1 MGVQERRLRDK
12 QRRVKEIIDAA
23 EKVLFAKGIQNAT
36 MDDIAKE
43 AELGKATLY
52 EYYASK
58 DEIFLAIQERASNL
72 LAKAFEKAIE
82 KHNLGYDKIKAIGE
96 AYFAF
101 AREFPNYYQ
110 FISLFE
116 ATNTKID
123 PEKSAQN
130 MLKVNE
136 VMHKAIGIGMADGS
150 IRKDMRPDVLSKVL
164 WAVSTGILQM
174 IDTKG
179 EMLEKYQNIKPE
191 DLFACFFDLLKDGAQ
206 IGMM

>member
-12 QRRVKEIIDAA
+12 QRRIKEIIDAA

-82 KHNLGYDKIKAIGE
+82 KPILGYDKIKAIGE

-101 AREFPNYYQ
+101 AKEFPNYYQ

-116 ATNTKID
+116 ATNTKIN
-123 PEKSAQN
+123 PEKSAKN

-136 VMHKAIGIGMADGS
+136 VMHKAIGIGMEDGS

-179 EMLEKYQNIKPE
+179 EMLEKYQNIKAE
-191 DLFACFFDLLKDGAQ
+191 DLFACFFDLLKEGIEAP
-206 IGMM
+206 